1 MNWRP
6 GAPPALLRRRARLL
20 ADLRAFFARR
30 GVLEVETPY
39 LSAAGTTD
47 PQVGSLSLALPGGR
61 RFLHTSPEFPMKR
74 LLAAG
79 VGDCYQVAR
88 VFRADEV
95 GRHHNPEFT
104 LLEWYRTGLDHHHL
118 MDEVEALVRAVD
130 HEGRAGEACRLSYAR
145 ALADQAGV
153 DAHRDDARALARR
166 ARELG
171 LAVQGELDRDAWLDL
186 LLSMVVCPAFPPDR
200 LTFLYDYP
208 ASQAALARVRPGD
221 PPVAE
226 RFELYWGP
234 LELANGFHEL
244 GDPAEQRRR
253 FEAERTQR
261 ARRGLADVPMDT
273 RLLEALEAGLPA
285 CAGVALGVDRLLMG
299 LSGEDDIRR
308 VLAFDAARA

>member
-1 MNWRP
+1 MSWRP
-6 GAPPALLRRRARLL
+6 GAPPALLHRRARLL
-20 ADLRAFFARR
+20 SDLRAFFARR
-30 GVLEVETPY
+30 QVLEVETPY
-39 LSAAGTTD
+39 LSGAGTTD
-47 PQVGSLSLALPGGR
+47 PQVGSLSLDLPSGR

-88 VFRADEV
+88 VFRADEA

-104 LLEWYRTGLDHHHL
+104 LLEWYRVGFDHHRL

-130 HEGRAGEACRLSYAR
+130 HEGRAAETRRLTYAQ
-145 ALADQAGV
+145 ALADHAGV
-153 DAHRDDARALARR
+153 DAHRDDAPALARR

-186 LLSMVVCPAFPPDR
+186 LLSTMVCPAFPPNR
-200 LTFLYDYP
+200 LTLIHDYP

-244 GDPAEQRRR
+244 GDAAEQRRR
-253 FEAERTQR
+253 FEVERAAR
-261 ARRGLADVPMDT
+261 AQRGLADVPMDT
-273 RLLEALEAGLPA
+273 RLLQALEAGLPD
-285 CAGVALGVDRLLMG
+285 CAGVALGVDRLLMA

-308 VLAFDAARA
+308 VLAFDTARA